1 MVEFAGGAAITT
13 TLKDGV
19 IRISTQ
25 GAEIA
30 RLKQQVRES
39 PTFEAEPPEKA
50 IVLFN
55 GRGTARFENG
65 RMDGENLLLAGCTS
79 KEKFSSGELHLEFR
93 VPFLP
98 KSDDQARGNSGLFL
112 QGRYEIQILDSF
124 GFEASK
130 KSCGAIFG
138 VKAPDQNMSYP
149 PFYWQ
154 TYDID
159 FTAPRFAGV
168 KKVDGSQAVIAVKQ
182 NGVTIHRGAKVL
194 QPTAGA
200 PLGDEAPRGPLVLE
214 DRGQDVRFRNIWFL
228 PRQFE

>member
-1 MVEFAGGAAITT
+1 MVEFAGGGAMTT

-19 IRISTQ
+19 IRVSTQ
-25 GAEIA
+25 GVEIA

-50 IVLFN
+50 IVLFD

-65 RMDGENLLLAGCTS
+65 RMDGENLLLGGCTS
-79 KEKFSSGELHLEFR
+79 KEQFGSGELHLEFR

-138 VKAPDQNMSYP
+138 VSSRSEHVPS
-149 PFYWQ
+149 PFLLA
-154 TYDID
+154 DLRHRLHRAAVRRRRRS
-159 FTAPRFAGV
+159 TARRPSSPSS
-168 KKVDGSQAVIAVKQ
+168 K
-182 NGVTIHRGAKVL
+182 
-194 QPTAGA
+194 TA
-200 PLGDEAPRGPLVLE
+200 
-214 DRGQDVRFRNIWFL
+214 
-228 PRQFE
+228 